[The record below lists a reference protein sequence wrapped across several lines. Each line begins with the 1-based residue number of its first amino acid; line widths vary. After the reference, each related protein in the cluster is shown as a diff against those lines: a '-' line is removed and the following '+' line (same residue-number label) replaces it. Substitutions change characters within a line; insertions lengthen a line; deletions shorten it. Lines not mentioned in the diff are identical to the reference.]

1 MAKYLGACILH
12 LIARHRHSL
21 ELNLIFRLCSP
32 LPIVSRGPPYQMLD
46 LKLALYLPFLRVM
59 EPGVFIAAS
68 DTIEVDF
75 LKKSGYSN
83 NHPQTYCLSPTMEGG
98 QGETITALAHPSSL
112 FIGSTHGVYVMPGQK
127 TMGLQELKTCQE
139 VKSLLFSRIWKTL

>member
-1 MAKYLGACILH
+1 
-12 LIARHRHSL
+12 
-21 ELNLIFRLCSP
+21 
-32 LPIVSRGPPYQMLD
+32 MLD

-75 LKKSGYSN
+75 LRKSGYSN
-83 NHPQTYCLSPTMEGG
+83 NHPQTYCLSQTMEGG

-139 VKSLLFSRIWKTL
+139 VKS